1 MLARLVTAVVCM
13 LTPLKALLTVLSVLM
28 VPMLLVRVDVRPSTE
43 MELTMV
49 IIMALIMVTL
59 LVVVSVLTVIGLAF
73 VAPVIS
79 VFILTLLM
87 QVAVGH
93 ALRELIVMQLELLFV
108 LLVLWV
114 HLNII
119 WAPHIV
125 PLVCKVFIVI
135 VRALLNVLLVCLAPI
150 LILALLLVLYVLLV
164 LSTLGGEIRL
174 VNPVMATKFPM
185 STVLAVKALVLAL
198 KASILI

>member
-1 MLARLVTAVVCM
+1 M
-13 LTPLKALLTVLSVLM
+13 
-28 VPMLLVRVDVRPSTE
+28 DVRPSTE

-49 IIMALIMVTL
+49 MVLIMVTL

-87 QVAVGH
+87 QVAVAH
-93 ALRELIVMQLELLFV
+93 ALRDLIVMQLELQFV

-125 PLVCKVFIVI
+125 PLVCQVFIVI
-135 VRALLNVLLVCLAPI
+135 VRALLNVLLVYLALI

-164 LSTLGGEIRL
+164 LSTLGGDIRL
-174 VNPVMATKFPM
+174 VNPVMATKFLMP
-185 STVLAVKALVLAL
+185 TVLAVKAFVLVL